1 MNDCY
6 TIHDVLIV
14 GAGPC
19 SLAVTARLCEETPS
33 AIFTDEEHRRYHW
46 IKRHGDRASIKNKRT
61 GQTKQPK
68 KSQTCRNYSTLVLDG
83 TGNHWMERWNQLF
96 KTFEISHLRSPMFF
110 HPDPLDRDGLL
121 SYTYEQGRDREL
133 VEIPECVGKEISKH
147 KKKKRLSCRT
157 HRCVFGER
165 HRSMTSLTILVRARP
180 SVTIDQRDRKDYFT
194 PSRSLFQDYCR
205 CLVDRYGLRK
215 DLIQQEKVQDIDFGF
230 VPGVSETE
238 QIFTTRS
245 DKGVHYARSVVLAVG
260 PGNAPAIPA
269 GLGTADQACCH
280 AMQIEMFPDPLV
292 KAKLREKKDVN
303 IVVVGGGLTSA
314 QLTMMA
320 IKHGAKV
327 FHLVRGRLRVK
338 PFDVDLNWMGK
349 FRNFEEAS
357 FWSADTDEGKMANAS
372 ERKLEFANQP
382 FPERLEQIKQA
393 RGGGSITPRYHKLLK
408 QHISTGKVCL
418 HTQTTIRSSSF
429 TDGFWTLET
438 NPPVDLPR
446 IDYIYFATGIASDFK
461 SLPFLQTINQKF
473 PIESHGGLPSLTD
486 DLMWRDDVP
495 LFVTGRLAALRL
507 GPGAGNLA
515 GARSGAERIAW
526 AIADVIPKERHW
538 GNEDDLTYN
547 FKTGTG
553 GQYCSLDC
561 EACI

>member
-133 VEIPECVGKEISKH
+133 VEIPE
-147 KKKKRLSCRT
+147 
-157 HRCVFGER
+157 
-165 HRSMTSLTILVRARP
+165 ARP
-180 SVTIDQRDRKDYFT
+180 SVTIDERDRKDYFT

-280 AMQIEMFPDPLV
+280 AMQIEMFPDPSV

-320 IKHGAKV
+320 IKHGAKKV

-357 FWSADTDEGKMANAS
+357 FWSADTDEAS
-372 ERKLEFANQP
+372 
-382 FPERLEQIKQA
+382 
-393 RGGGSITPRYHKLLK
+393 
-408 QHISTGKVCL
+408 
-418 HTQTTIRSSSF
+418 
-429 TDGFWTLET
+429 
-438 NPPVDLPR
+438 
-446 IDYIYFATGIASDFK
+446 
-461 SLPFLQTINQKF
+461 
-473 PIESHGGLPSLTD
+473 
-486 DLMWRDDVP
+486 
-495 LFVTGRLAALRL
+495 
-507 GPGAGNLA
+507 
-515 GARSGAERIAW
+515 
-526 AIADVIPKERHW
+526 
-538 GNEDDLTYN
+538 
-547 FKTGTG
+547 
-553 GQYCSLDC
+553 
-561 EACI
+561 

>member
-133 VEIPECVGKEISKH
+133 VEIPE
-147 KKKKRLSCRT
+147 
-157 HRCVFGER
+157 
-165 HRSMTSLTILVRARP
+165 ARP
-180 SVTIDQRDRKDYFT
+180 SVTIDERDRKDYFT
-194 PSRSLFQDYCR
+194 PSRSLFQDY
-205 CLVDRYGLRK
+205 L
-215 DLIQQEKVQDIDFGF
+215 
-230 VPGVSETE
+230 
-238 QIFTTRS
+238 
-245 DKGVHYARSVVLAVG
+245 
-260 PGNAPAIPA
+260 
-269 GLGTADQACCH
+269 
-280 AMQIEMFPDPLV
+280 
-292 KAKLREKKDVN
+292 
-303 IVVVGGGLTSA
+303 GGGLTSA

-320 IKHGAKV
+320 IKHGAKKV

-357 FWSADTDEGKMANAS
+357 FWSADTDE
-372 ERKLEFANQP
+372 
-382 FPERLEQIKQA
+382 ERLEQIKQA

-408 QHISTGKVCL
+408 QHISAGKVCL
-418 HTQTTIRSSSF
+418 HTQTAIRSSSF

-438 NPPVDLPR
+438 NPPVDLPS

>member
-133 VEIPECVGKEISKH
+133 VEIPE
-147 KKKKRLSCRT
+147 
-157 HRCVFGER
+157 
-165 HRSMTSLTILVRARP
+165 ARP
-180 SVTIDQRDRKDYFT
+180 SVTIDERDRKDYFT

-280 AMQIEMFPDPLV
+280 AMQIEMFPDPSV

-320 IKHGAKV
+320 IKHGAKKV

-357 FWSADTDEGKMANAS
+357 FWSADTDE
-372 ERKLEFANQP
+372 
-382 FPERLEQIKQA
+382 ERLEQIKQA

-408 QHISTGKVCL
+408 QHISAGKVCL

-438 NPPVDLPR
+438 NPPVDLPS

-553 GQYCSLDC
+553 GRYCSLDC